1 MSLYDHKAELGAWP
15 QAITNPYDNN
25 GRPSPAFWSTN
36 GQITDAGS
44 PRTIQLGLK
53 YIF

>member
-1 MSLYDHKAELGAWP
+1 LNRVNLSDNINNA
-15 QAITNPYDNN
+15 QAPYDSN
-25 GRPSPAFWSTN
+25 GRPAPAFWTTN
-36 GQITDAGS
+36 GQITTAGS